1 MAKNV
6 KKRVIFL
13 KEKVLIVNLICNVL
27 ENLLMTAGIIYSAV
41 IFKKIGILWFLFLP
55 VANSVTIRFSGNNNE
70 TDDSEG
76 EGE

>member
-13 KEKVLIVNLICNVL
+13 KEKVLIVNLICNLL

-55 VANSVTIRFSGNNNE
+55 VANSVTIRFGGNSNE
-70 TDDSEG
+70 TDESEG

>member
-1 MAKNV
+1 MAK
-6 KKRVIFL
+6 KWVIFL

-55 VANSVTIRFSGNNNE
+55 IANSITIRFGGNSNE
-70 TDDSEG
+70 TEGSKG